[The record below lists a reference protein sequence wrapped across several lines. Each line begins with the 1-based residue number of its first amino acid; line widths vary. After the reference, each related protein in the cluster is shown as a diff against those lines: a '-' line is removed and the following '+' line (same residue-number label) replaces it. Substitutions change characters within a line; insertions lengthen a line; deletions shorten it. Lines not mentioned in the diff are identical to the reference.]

1 MEQQVHDKEELERKL
16 YSRFVPV
23 MNEKKA
29 KIRGLQDELQHL
41 QRTDEKHSDKEER
54 QRSARDR
61 FEQIDLFFLFFSTLA
76 FVIYECRRSPPELH
90 WHNLK

>member
-1 MEQQVHDKEELERKL
+1 MYLSYFHPRLEQQVRDKEELERKL

-41 QRTDEKHSDKEER
+41 QSTDEKHSDEER
-54 QRSARDR
+54 QR
-61 FEQIDLFFLFFSTLA
+61 LA
-76 FVIYECRRSPPELH
+76 
-90 WHNLK
+90 

>member
-1 MEQQVHDKEELERKL
+1 MFGNDTIFVLLYVHLRLEQQVQDKEQLERKL

-41 QRTDEKHSDKEER
+41 QRSDEKHSDKEER
-54 QRSARDR
+54 QRS
-61 FEQIDLFFLFFSTLA
+61 
-76 FVIYECRRSPPELH
+76 V
-90 WHNLK
+90 